1 MTLNTL
7 MKPLLI
13 AGLLVST
20 LVQAAPSARQVLE
33 VSPVDDIVVQYPAM
47 MGQGIRDGLKQRAQ
61 VPPMVADTIAYVVQ
75 NSFSPE
81 EIKRK
86 IAANL
91 DASLSDEQLAKVH
104 DWYQTP
110 VAKKIARAEVAAS
123 APAIWP
129 QIRKKAPELNKLNAG
144 SDREAR
150 FDRFDRAA
158 RATESA
164 VDTAIALQLGLSSA
178 MAAVRGEPANPDETR
193 QQLEAQRPAL
203 QGVVGKQV
211 YDSYLYT
218 YQKITPKEME
228 MYLEFLES
236 DAGRQFTKVVAESI
250 QQAVTEPIENIGNQL
265 ARFRNLGKE
274 NAQ

>member
-1 MTLNTL
+1 MTLNAL

-13 AGLLVST
+13 AGLLVSS
-20 LVQAAPSARQVLE
+20 LAQAAPSAQQVLE
-33 VSPVDDIVVQYPAM
+33 ASPVDDILVQYPAM

-75 NSFSPE
+75 NSFRPE

-86 IAANL
+86 VASNL
-91 DASLSDEQLAKVH
+91 EASLTDEQLQQVH
-104 DWYQTP
+104 DWYQKP

-129 QIRKKAPELNKLNAG
+129 QIRKKAPELNKASKG
-144 SDREAR
+144 TDREKRFAR
-150 FDRFDRAA
+150 FDRAS

-178 MAAVRGEPANPDETR
+178 MAALSGEPANPDDMR
-193 QQLEAQRPAL
+193 KQLEAQRPAL
-203 QGVVGKQV
+203 KGVVGQQV

-218 YQKITPKEME
+218 YEKITPNEME

-236 DAGRQFTKVVAESI
+236 DAGQQFTKVVAESV

>member
-20 LVQAAPSARQVLE
+20 LVQAAPSAQQVLE
-33 VSPVDDIVVQYPAM
+33 ASPVDDIVVQYPVM

-75 NSFSPE
+75 NSFRPD

-86 IAANL
+86 IASNL
-91 DASLSDEQLAKVH
+91 GASLSGEQLTKVH
-104 DWYQTP
+104 DWYQKP

-129 QIRKKAPELNKLNAG
+129 QIRKKAAELNKLNAG
-144 SDREAR
+144 TDREAR

-178 MAAVRGEPANPDETR
+178 MAAVRGEPANPEETR
-193 QQLEAQRPAL
+193 KQLEAQRPAL

-265 ARFRNLGKE
+265 ARFRNLGNE